1 MAYSDIKISDI
12 FRLQLTTD
20 STVSKKPQLQNKDI
34 TITIFRSNSF
44 FLHYLSSYQPVII

>member
-12 FRLQLTTD
+12 FRFQLTTD
-20 STVSKKPQLQNKDI
+20 STVSKEPQLQNKDI

-44 FLHYLSSYQPVII
+44 LTLPFFISTST